1 MAWPANTGMLL
12 PVALKMRDIRSASL
26 IFQARRGYFWYFSI
40 TRSLSQLMFRQR
52 RAQSQVFTTLR
63 QFYPKFSGKWNIN
76 GQPWVPRTSSSIG
89 TVAVSTQKKGSSSV
103 PWLTRSLNFAFP
115 ALQYRPHPMWLLAV
129 PSSERQTGCSCVQD
143 LSKAIRSELRSIPPK
158 WLSQS
163 LQSWEVFPRSDYHR
177 AFRAEKYSPKVTITK
192 PSLICGDVCNY
203 AHSTREN
210 ALKECPTSLNVW
222 STVSVYKPFVT
233 LFEHLW
239 CRWCDGG
246 HHRLDSSPHQSDEEE
261 ERIKIQF

>member
-103 PWLTRSLNFAFP
+103 PWLTRSLNLPFLPYSTDLTPCDF
-115 ALQYRPHPMWLLAV
+115 WLFHLLKDRLAAHV
-129 PSSERQTGCSCVQD
+129 CRTSAKLYV
-143 LSKAIRSELRSIPPK
+143 
-158 WLSQS
+158 
-163 LQSWEVFPRSDYHR
+163 QSWEVFPQSDCHR
-177 AFRAEKYSPKVTITK
+177 AFRAEKYSLEVTITE
-192 PSLICGDVCNY
+192 PSELRSILPKWLSQSLRWFVETFAITHTVQGRMLWKNVLLPWTCDQLFLFISLLSLFLNISDVDDVMVVIIDWTLLLIKVLMRRRG
-203 AHSTREN
+203 
-210 ALKECPTSLNVW
+210 
-222 STVSVYKPFVT
+222 
-233 LFEHLW
+233 
-239 CRWCDGG
+239 
-246 HHRLDSSPHQSDEEE
+246 
-261 ERIKIQF
+261 

>member
-1 MAWPANTGMLL
+1 MASKHWNA
-12 PVALKMRDIRSASL
+12 ASCGPEDERHQVCKLDFPSKKRLFL
-26 IFQARRGYFWYFSI
+26 IFFNYKEPFTVDVSAEKSTI
-40 TRSLSQLMFRQR
+40 TGIYNIETVLP
-52 RAQSQVFTTLR
+52 QVFWKMEYQRSTMGTQNVLIHWD
-63 QFYPKFSGKWNIN
+63 SGSLH
-76 GQPWVPRTSSSIG
+76 T
-89 TVAVSTQKKGSSSV
+89 KKGSSSV

-143 LSKAIRSELRSIPPK
+143 LSKAVRSELRSIPPK